1 MTDKKKPVVIIVGAG
16 FGGLSAARAL
26 AGAEVEV
33 VIVDQRNHHIFQPL
47 LYQVATA
54 GLSPAEIAGP
64 IRSIVSDQK
73 NVTVVLGRVTGVD
86 TVARTVRVDNSVRA
100 AKLRY
105 DWLILAT
112 GARHA
117 YFGNDHWE
125 ANAPGLKT
133 IEDATAIRRR
143 LLWAFERAE
152 MTDDPAERE
161 ANLTMVVVGGGPTG
175 VELAGSIAELA
186 KAALAKDFRRI
197 DPRKARVLL
206 VEAGPRLLPSFPEGL
221 SAAAK
226 ASLEQLG
233 VTVRVNARVMDCG
246 ADAVVVGEERIPA
259 ATILWAAG
267 VQASPAAGWLGVEA
281 DRAGR
286 VKVGP
291 DFSVPGCEGV
301 FAVGDTAAIIDAAG
315 VVVPG
320 VAPAAKQAGRYV
332 GDQIVRKLAGYAPLP
347 AFRYRNY
354 GNLATIGRHAAVA
367 DFGRIRLTGG
377 LAWWLWGI
385 AHIFFLIDFRNRI
398 VVSLNWLW
406 SYMTFGRGARLITGM
421 SPARPVAVRQEES
434 RPVDRAA

>member
-1 MTDKKKPVVIIVGAG
+1 MTDKRKPVVIIVGAG

-26 AGAEVEV
+26 ASAEVEV
-33 VIVDQRNHHIFQPL
+33 VVVDQRNHHIFQPL

-64 IRSIVSDQK
+64 IRSILSSQR

-86 TVARTVRVDNSVRA
+86 STARTVRVDNGVRA

-105 DWLILAT
+105 DYLILAT

-125 ANAPGLKT
+125 AYAPGLKT

-186 KAALAKDFRRI
+186 RAALAKDFRRI
-197 DPRKARVLL
+197 DPRKAKVLL
-206 VEAGPRLLPSFPEGL
+206 VEAGPRILPAFPPELSEAAMQSLEGL
-221 SAAAK
+221 
-226 ASLEQLG
+226 G
-233 VTVRVNARVMDCG
+233 VNVRINARVMDC
-246 ADAVVVGEERIPA
+246 DAAGVVVGEERIPA

-267 VQASPAAGWLGVEA
+267 VQASAAATWLGAEA

-286 VKVGP
+286 VKVTE

-301 FAVGDTAAIIDAAG
+301 FAIGDTAAITDAAG
-315 VVVPG
+315 VMVPG
-320 VAPAAKQAGRYV
+320 VAPAAKQAGHYV
-332 GDQIVRKLAGYAPLP
+332 GDLIVRRLAGFPAQAP
-347 AFRYRNY
+347 FRYRNY

-367 DFGRIRLTGG
+367 DFGRIRLRGG
-377 LAWWLWGI
+377 IAWWLWGI
-385 AHIFFLIDFRNRI
+385 AHIFFLIDFRNRV

-406 SYMTFGRGARLITGM
+406 SFLTYRRGARLITGVQL
-421 SPARPVAVRQEES
+421 PAAVPKADGS
-434 RPVDRAA
+434 A

>member
-1 MTDKKKPVVIIVGAG
+1 MNDRNRPAVVIVGAG

-26 AGAEVEV
+26 ASANVDILV
-33 VIVDQRNHHIFQPL
+33 VDQRNHHIFQPL

-64 IRSIVSDQK
+64 IRSILAEQR
-73 NVTVVLGRVTGVD
+73 NVTVMLGRVGGVD
-86 TVARTVRVDNSVRA
+86 VQAKTICVDSGVRVEHIP
-100 AKLRY
+100 Y
-105 DWLILAT
+105 DYLILAT

-125 ANAPGLKT
+125 ACAPGLKT

-152 MTDDPAERE
+152 MAHDVAERD
-161 ANLTMVVVGGGPTG
+161 AHLTIVVVGGGPTG

-206 VEAGPRLLPSFPEGL
+206 VEAGPRILPSFPADL
-221 SAAAK
+221 SAAAML
-226 ASLEQLG
+226 SLEKLG
-233 VTVRVNARVMDCG
+233 VSVLVNARVMDCT

-267 VQASPAAGWLGVEA
+267 VQASPAAAWLGAEA

-286 VKVGP
+286 VKVAP
-291 DFSVPGCEGV
+291 DFSVPGCDGV
-301 FAVGDTAAIIDAAG
+301 FAIGDTAALSDAAG

-332 GDQIVRKLAGYAPLP
+332 GDLITRRLSGFPALP
-347 AFRYRNY
+347 PFRYRNY

-367 DFGRIRLTGG
+367 DFGRFRMRGS

-398 VVSLNWLW
+398 AVSLNWLW
-406 SYMTFGRGARLITGM
+406 SYLTFKRGSRLMTGLPLPAATPAE
-421 SPARPVAVRQEES
+421 PAREARK
-434 RPVDRAA
+434 AA

>member
-1 MTDKKKPVVIIVGAG
+1 MADQKKPVVIVVGAG
-16 FGGLSAARAL
+16 FGGLSAAREL
-26 AGAEVEV
+26 AGSDAEVI
-33 VIVDQRNHHIFQPL
+33 IVDRRNHHIFQPL

-73 NVTVVLGRVTGVD
+73 NVTVVLGSVTGVD
-86 TVARTVRVDNSVRA
+86 PVARTVRVDNGVRA

-105 DWLILAT
+105 DHLVLAT

-125 ANAPGLKT
+125 RFAPGLKT

-197 DPRKARVLL
+197 DPRKAKVLL
-206 VEAGPRLLPSFPEGL
+206 VEAGPRLLPSFPENL
-221 SAAAK
+221 SEAARK
-226 ASLEQLG
+226 SLASLG
-233 VTVRVNARVMDCG
+233 VIVRTSARVMDCNAEG
-246 ADAVVVGEERIPA
+246 VVVGEEHIPA
-259 ATILWAAG
+259 ATVLWAAG
-267 VQASPAAGWLGVEA
+267 VQASPAAQWLDVAA

-286 VKVGP
+286 VQVAA
-291 DFSVPGCEGV
+291 DFSVPGCPGV
-301 FAVGDTAAIIDAAG
+301 YAIGDTAAITDANG
-315 VVVPG
+315 VAVPG

-332 GDQIVRKLAGYAPLP
+332 GELIARSLSGAGGMAP
-347 AFRYRNY
+347 FRYRNY

-367 DFGRIRLTGG
+367 DFGRIRLAGG
-377 LAWWLWGI
+377 LAWWLWGV
-385 AHIFFLIDFRNRI
+385 AHIFFLIDFRNRV

-421 SPARPVAVRQEES
+421 LKPGSAQGEA
-434 RPVDRAA
+434 D

>member
-26 AGAEVEV
+26 AAAEVEV
-33 VIVDQRNHHIFQPL
+33 VVVDQRNHHIFQPL

-64 IRSIVSDQK
+64 IRSILSSQR

-86 TVARTVRVDNSVRA
+86 TAARTVRVDNSVRA

-105 DWLILAT
+105 DYLILAT

-125 ANAPGLKT
+125 AHAPGLKT
-133 IEDATAIRRR
+133 LEDATAIRRR

-186 KAALAKDFRRI
+186 RAALAKDFRRI
-197 DPRKARVLL
+197 DPRKAKVLL
-206 VEAGPRLLPSFPEGL
+206 VEAGPRILPAFPPELSEAAMQSLEGL
-221 SAAAK
+221 
-226 ASLEQLG
+226 G
-233 VTVRVNARVMDCG
+233 VSVRVNARVMAC
-246 ADAVVVGEERIPA
+246 DAEGVVVGEERIPA
-259 ATILWAAG
+259 ATLLWAAG
-267 VQASPAAGWLGVEA
+267 VQASAAAVWLGAEA

-286 VKVGP
+286 VKVAA

-301 FAVGDTAAIIDAAG
+301 FAIGDTAAITDAAG
-315 VVVPG
+315 VMVPG

-332 GDQIVRKLAGYAPLP
+332 GDLIARRLSGFAALAP
-347 AFRYRNY
+347 FRYRNY

-367 DFGRIRLTGG
+367 DFGRIRLRGSI
-377 LAWWLWGI
+377 AWWLWGV

-398 VVSLNWLW
+398 AVSLNWLW
-406 SYMTFGRGARLITGM
+406 SFLTYGRGARLITGTQQ
-421 SPARPVAVRQEES
+421 PAVKENGA
-434 RPVDRAA
+434 D